1 MTAELAYACPLR
13 WSLGQY
19 RYDEIRKIMIVKT
32 IVESGSVQKAS
43 RVLKVTPSAVSQSLT
58 SLERKLSLTL
68 FRRDKGAL
76 TPTQECLQLLERA
89 EPAFLALDQL
99 FFQKEE
105 MRIDY
110 LDLGAYESLA
120 HAVLQD
126 FVRRLRVKH
135 PRVKLNITVSRT
147 AELVKKL
154 RSGELCTA
162 LVVETDGMDSL
173 SKYEVARDEMGV
185 FVSRE
190 HASLVNDWEKIE
202 QLGFGLLSVGSDGLP
217 SYMKKFLK
225 QLGPK
230 PPVTMTSD
238 SFEVLRRAAST
249 GLLAAVLPR
258 RVALRI
264 PGDLVEV
271 AKLQGRAVQERGEH
285 RILLVSLDR
294 CDQEEAEYLAD
305 LAQKSLQ
312 TEGATQL
319 PR

>member
-1 MTAELAYACPLR
+1 MNQETAYSCALR
-13 WSLGQY
+13 WSVGHY
-19 RYDEIRKIMIVKT
+19 RYDEIRKVMIVKT
-32 IVESGSVQKAS
+32 IVESGSLQKAA

-68 FRRDKGAL
+68 FKRDKGAL
-76 TPTQECLQLLERA
+76 TPTKDCLDLLERA
-89 EPAFLALDQL
+89 EPAFNALDQL
-99 FFQKEE
+99 FLEKPD

-135 PRVKLNITVSRT
+135 PKVKLNLTVSRS

-162 LVVETDGMDSL
+162 LVVETDGMESL
-173 SKYEVARDEMGV
+173 SKFEVARDEMGV
-185 FVSRE
+185 FVGRG
-190 HASLVNDWEKIE
+190 HAGIVNDWEKVE
-202 QLGFGLLSVGSDGLP
+202 ALGFGLLSVAADGLP
-217 SYMKKFLK
+217 LYMKKFLK

-230 PPVTMTSD
+230 PPVSMTSD
-238 SFEVLRRAAST
+238 SFEVLRRAAAT
-249 GLLAAVLPR
+249 GLVAAVLPR
-258 RVALRI
+258 RVAMRQAD
-264 PGDLVEV
+264 DLVEV
-271 AKLQGRAVQERGEH
+271 PKLQGKPKTERGEH

-305 LAQKSLQ
+305 LARSSFLS
-312 TEGATQL
+312 ESAAATVN
-319 PR
+319 

>member
-1 MTAELAYACPLR
+1 MTSELAYSCALR
-13 WSLGQY
+13 WSLGHY
-19 RYDEIRKIMIVKT
+19 RYDEIRKVMIVKT
-32 IVESGSVQKAS
+32 IVESGSLQKAA

-58 SLERKLSLTL
+58 SLEKKLSLTL
-68 FRRDKGAL
+68 FRREKGTL
-76 TPTQECLQLLERA
+76 QPTQDCLKLLERA
-89 EPAFLALDQL
+89 EPVFLALDQV

-120 HAVLQD
+120 HTVLHD
-126 FVRRLRVKH
+126 FVRRLQVKH

-173 SKYEVARDEMGV
+173 SKFEVAKDELGV
-185 FVSRE
+185 FVARE
-190 HASLVNDWEKIE
+190 HVHLLDDWAKIE
-202 QLGFGLLSVGSDGLP
+202 KLGFGLLSVAADGLP

-230 PPVTMTSD
+230 PQVTMTSD

-258 RVALRI
+258 RVALRLS
-264 PGDLVEV
+264 GDLVEV
-271 AKLQGRAVQERGEH
+271 TKLQGKAKQERGEH

-305 LAQKSLQ
+305 LARHSFLN
-312 TEGATQL
+312 ESAAL
-319 PR
+319 PLA